1 MNPWNYYLKIFRRGA
16 YERVFRFEMLTV
28 NDDHSKLKGRI
39 DSRRKSEGLN
49 AWDVSIV
56 TLTEGVY
63 ELGVA
68 IKAYYLF

>member
-1 MNPWNYYLKIFRRGA
+1 
-16 YERVFRFEMLTV
+16 MLTV
-28 NDDHSKLKGRI
+28 NADHIKFIGRI

-49 AWDVSIV
+49 AGDVSIG

-68 IKAYYLF
+68 IKTYYLF